1 MLKALDS
8 AHLDDYVAE
17 PGVAIVDWSNPKQAE
32 SRGFDRVLEHASE
45 VHGDVRFGAVDVS
58 REPALAREWDIEEAP
73 TLMAYRDG
81 VLVFSRSGPLP
92 ESALDELIDTIWT
105 LDMDEIKRG
114 RNGQGGPVV
123 ISYVGGDT
131 PSFEALIGDDK

>member
-8 AHLDDYVAE
+8 AHLDGYVAE
-17 PGVAIVDWSNPKQAE
+17 EGVTIVDWSNPKEAT
-32 SRGFDRVLEHASE
+32 SRGVDRVLEHASE

-58 REPALAREWDIEEAP
+58 REPALAREWDVEEAP

-81 VLVFSRSGPLP
+81 VLVFSQTGPLP
-92 ESALDELIDTIWT
+92 ESAVDELIDTIWA

-114 RNGQGGPVV
+114 RDGQGGPIV
-123 ISYVGGDT
+123 ISYVGGES
-131 PSFEALIGDDK
+131 PSFEALLGDK